1 MAYKS
6 ERQKAWAHSDEGTQ
20 ALGLQKVQEWD
31 QASKDLKLPERIS
44 KSKPHLYP
52 QQPKTEPKPKLGAR
66 KFAKF
71 AAPKKWK
78 SL

>member
-6 ERQKAWAHSDEGTQ
+6 ERQKAWAHSEEGIQ

-31 QASKDLKLPERIS
+31 HESKDLKLPERVS
-44 KSKPHLYP
+44 KVQPHHQLKPHS
-52 QQPKTEPKPKLGAR
+52 KEKPRVAH
-66 KFAKF
+66 FAKF
-71 AAPKKWK
+71 ATRKKWK